1 MIKCSRK
8 RDIIVG
14 MYISAA
20 IVMIL
25 TRPVSVV
32 ATMIDGIITSRFYG
46 EEAYPPYRSSHL
58 MNVFGTNEVIL
69 EL

>member
-1 MIKCSRK
+1 MIKHSRK

-25 TRPVSVV
+25 TRPVNVV

-46 EEAYPPYRSSHL
+46 EEA
-58 MNVFGTNEVIL
+58 
-69 EL
+69 

>member
-46 EEAYPPYRSSHL
+46 EEAYSAISLITPYECVRNKRSHS
-58 MNVFGTNEVIL
+58 
-69 EL
+69 

>member
-1 MIKCSRK
+1 
-8 RDIIVG
+8 

-46 EEAYPPYRSSHL
+46 EEAYSAISLITPYERVRNKRSHP
-58 MNVFGTNEVIL
+58 
-69 EL
+69 

>member
-1 MIKCSRK
+1 MAKRSRR

-20 IVMIL
+20 VVMIL
-25 TRPVSVV
+25 TRLVSVV

-46 EEAYPPYRSSHL
+46 EEAYSVISLITPYERVRNKRSHP
-58 MNVFGTNEVIL
+58 
-69 EL
+69 